1 LKEIHYN
8 STRGLNGNYTASQAI
23 LKGISEDGGLFV
35 PDSIPSVNEEE
46 LQKFKNMTYKE
57 LALCII
63 GKFFTDFTEDE
74 LKKCIDLAYD
84 NKFESDEIVP
94 VKKVGDVFY
103 LELFH
108 GPTLA
113 FKDMALC
120 LLPHLMQ
127 TAAKKQNLHKKIV
140 ILTATSGDTGK
151 AALEGFADVENTRI
165 VVFFPEKGVSDIQKR
180 QMVTQVGKNT
190 KVIGIKGNFDDAQ
203 TEVKKIFNDEELK
216 KELDE
221 KSYMFS
227 SANSI
232 NIGRLIPQVVYYFH
246 GYMELLRKGQIELG
260 EKINFVVPTGN
271 FGNILAAYY
280 AKKMGLPINK
290 LLCASNDN
298 KVLYDFLKSGIY
310 DAEREFIVTISPS
323 MDILISSNLERFI
336 YDISGKNSSVVQ
348 GLMKDLN
355 KNRKYS
361 VSENMKEELKP
372 FYGGFATEGETLHSI
387 SDVFKSYHY
396 LMDTHTSVAY
406 SVYRK
411 YLQDTGDDTK
421 TIIVSTASPFKFTK
435 SVMSALDDKY
445 KNQKDFDLIEVMSK
459 TSSLEVPKPIEK
471 LMKSKVIHSTVCEK
485 QQMKDEIKKFL
496 L

>member
-8 STRGLNGNYTASQAI
+8 STRGLNVNYTASQAI

-63 GKFFTDFTEDE
+63 GKFFTDFSESE

-84 NKFESDEIVP
+84 NKFESDELVP
-94 VKKVGDVFY
+94 VKKVGDVSY

-120 LLPHLMQ
+120 LLPHLMK

-151 AALEGFADVENTRI
+151 AALEGFADVEGTRI

-216 KELDE
+216 NELDE

-246 GYMELLRKGQIELG
+246 GYIELLRKGQINLG

-298 KVLYDFLKSGIY
+298 KVLYDFFKNGTY

-336 YDISGKNSSVVQ
+336 YDISGKDSSVVR

-361 VSENMKEELKP
+361 VSETMKEELKP
-372 FYGGFATEGETLHSI
+372 FYGGFASQRETLDSI
-387 SDVFKSYHY
+387 KDVFDNYHY

-421 TIIVSTASPFKFTK
+421 TIVVSTASPFKFTK
-435 SVMSALDDKY
+435 SVMSALDDKF
-445 KNQKDFDLIEVMSK
+445 KSQKDFDLIEVMSK
-459 TSSLEVPKPIEK
+459 TASLEVPKPIEK
-471 LMKSKVIHSTVCEK
+471 LMKSEVIHNTVCEK
-485 QQMKDEIKKFL
+485 QQMKDEIRKFL

>member
-1 LKEIHYN
+1 MKEIYYT
-8 STRGLNGNYTASQAI
+8 STRGLNKNFTASSAI
-23 LKGISEDGGLFV
+23 LNGISEDGGLFV

-63 GKFFTDFTEDE
+63 GKFFTDFSESE

-120 LLPHLMQ
+120 LLPHLMK

-151 AALEGFADVENTRI
+151 AALEGFADVEGTRI

-216 KELDE
+216 NELDE

-246 GYMELLRKGQIELG
+246 GYIELLRKGQINLG

-298 KVLYDFLKSGIY
+298 KVLYDFFKNGTY

-336 YDISGKNSSVVQ
+336 YDISGKDSSVVR

-361 VSENMKEELKP
+361 VSETMKEELKP
-372 FYGGFATEGETLHSI
+372 FYGGFASQRETLDSI
-387 SDVFKSYHY
+387 KDVFDNYHY

-411 YLQDTGDDTK
+411 DLQDTGDDTK
-421 TIIVSTASPFKFTK
+421 TIVVSTASPFKFTK
-435 SVMSALDDKY
+435 SVMSALDDKF
-445 KNQKDFDLIEVMSK
+445 KSQKDFDLIEVMSK
-459 TSSLEVPKPIEK
+459 TASLEVPKPIEK

-485 QQMKDEIKKFL
+485 QQMKDEIRKFL